1 MGGSYLRYRNF
12 KPVVETTK
20 LKLEDE
26 RDNRLGEVEKNE
38 VMLKLP
44 TSVKEKEANKRK
56 GILNDSETPNII

>member
-56 GILNDSETPNII
+56 GILNDSETPNNI